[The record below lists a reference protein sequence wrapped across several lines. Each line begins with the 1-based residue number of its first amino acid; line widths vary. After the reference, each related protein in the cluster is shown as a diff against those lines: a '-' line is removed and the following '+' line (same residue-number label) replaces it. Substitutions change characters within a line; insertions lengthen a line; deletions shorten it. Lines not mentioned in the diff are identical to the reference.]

1 MNAKLLRR
9 TVLASVVFAIIGSAL
24 FAQWD
29 WRAAIV
35 FFSACSW
42 ALGNIFVWS
51 GLFRT
56 LLVSG
61 KRNGTALVKWVL
73 IKLGFFA
80 LGVAV
85 LFAGAP
91 YAKVELMALILGVS
105 CVLVSATIM
114 AILSGFAVKEG
125 GCVPSKNSAPGS
137 FTMLLLLTSI
147 VIASAPL
154 AGARGEVAL
163 DGGRDYR
170 SIQHVPPTG
179 IAESQRSPVV
189 LALAHE
195 GENAHGVTTDAS
207 ASAGHEAEAHGAGE
221 ARSHTPA
228 TPSLPNL
235 VTILLGVK
243 IGGVAVADTPLGHFL
258 HTYEYQIFLVF
269 ITIFLCLLIWLTKG
283 LRALLPG
290 PVQAASEIIVEGFL
304 NFTASILGSREQ
316 ARKHFPFVGSLFI
329 FIWANNMFGIVP
341 LFTGATSMFTTTA
354 PLALI
359 VFFYVHYFAIRE
371 GGVKHWLLHL
381 MGNPDSVVGWAL
393 APFLFI
399 LEVIG
404 ELAKPLSL
412 SLRLYGNIMGEHI
425 LSGVFL
431 ILGIA
436 FMGAVWAHPWVGLPL
451 HLPFLFL
458 SLLVGTIQ
466 ALVFTLLATIYLALL
481 LPHEHHEGQEAEHG
495 SGATATAGGAHH

>member
-9 TVLASVVFAIIGSAL
+9 TVLASVVFAIIGAAVFAL
-24 FAQWD
+24 WD

-35 FFSACSW
+35 YFGACSW
-42 ALGNIFVWS
+42 ALGNIFVWA

-61 KRNGTALVKWVL
+61 KRNSAALLKWIS
-73 IKLGFFA
+73 IKVGFLALGFVA
-80 LGVAV
+80 LFV
-85 LFAGAP
+85 GAP
-91 YAKVELMALILGVS
+91 YTTLELTALILGVS
-105 CVLVSATIM
+105 CVLVSATLV
-114 AILSGFAVKEG
+114 ATVNVLAAKEFG
-125 GCVPSKNSAPGS
+125 SVPSKNSASGS
-137 FTMLLLLTSI
+137 LTVLLLLTSI
-147 VIASAPL
+147 LLGATPL
-154 AGARGEVAL
+154 TAARSEVAL
-163 DGGRDYR
+163 DRGRDYR
-170 SIQHVPPTG
+170 SVQHVPPTG
-179 IAESQRSPVV
+179 LAESQQSPVL
-189 LALAHE
+189 LAQAHE
-195 GENAHGVTTDAS
+195 AENAHGVATDAS
-207 ASAGHEAEAHGAGE
+207 HSAGHEAEAHGSGE
-221 ARSHTPA
+221 AGGHAPA

-235 VTILLGVK
+235 VTILLGMK
-243 IGGVAVADTPLGHFL
+243 IGGVAIADTPLGHFL

-290 PVQAASEIIVEGFL
+290 PVQAASELIVEGFL

-481 LPHEHHEGQEAEHG
+481 LPHEHHEAHEPDHG
-495 SGATATAGGAHH
+495 AGEPATAGGAHH